1 MKKMLRVLSVAMLVF
16 SLSLSLSL
24 GAAASDGSGMGAVP
38 ADVGLHMGPVQFQ
51 IGHACVFGGGPRP
64 WLRGEA
70 RHWDSGGALHTRA
83 FWHQQGYEW
92 AYFGLQR
99 VGASRGDA
107 RITLGVHP
115 CNACWTG
122 LVTYTVNS
130 GINLPVYM
138 TMRRR

>member
-1 MKKMLRVLSVAMLVF
+1 MKKMLRGLSVAMLVF

-24 GAAASDGSGMGAVP
+24 GAAGQEIAP
-38 ADVGLHMGPVQFQ
+38 ADVGLLLGPVKFQ
-51 IGHACVFGGGPRP
+51 IGHACVVNGPRP

-70 RHWDSGGALHTRA
+70 RHWDSRGALHTRT

-92 AYFGLQR
+92 ADFGWQH

-107 RITLGVHP
+107 RITVGIAP
-115 CNACWTG
+115 CNACSTG
-122 LVTYTVNS
+122 LVTYTVHS
-130 GINLPVYM
+130 GINPPVYM